1 MKSVSTPF
9 TPSPLPAT
17 TLQNVRRCE
26 TRVSKII
33 PNVLKI
39 SPRFAHF
46 WAASPEPS
54 PPQQLQP
61 SGLGDPFVAPPHL
74 PAAHRRPGG
83 PHGGGRGT
91 RLGKRTGTPRPS
103 RPAGDASAL
112 SLGDAAKRATWLPSR
127 WAAAAAHA
135 CFPRRRA
142 GGRTGPG
149 DPAEPARSA
158 LAPQTQIALQGGS
171 GPQGQPAA

>member
-1 MKSVSTPF
+1 MKSFSTPL

-26 TRVSKII
+26 TCVSKII

-54 PPQQLQP
+54 PQQQLQP
-61 SGLGDPFVAPPHL
+61 SGLEDSFVAPPHL
-74 PAAHRRPGG
+74 PAAHRRPCG

-91 RLGKRTGTPRPS
+91 QLGKRTGTPRRRSGRPGRRVTRRLCPS
-103 RPAGDASAL
+103 GMPRSAQPGHLLGGLQLPLARVSRDAERASAQAQATPR
-112 SLGDAAKRATWLPSR
+112 SPLGPL
-127 WAAAAAHA
+127 
-135 CFPRRRA
+135 
-142 GGRTGPG
+142 
-149 DPAEPARSA
+149 
-158 LAPQTQIALQGGS
+158 
-171 GPQGQPAA
+171 